1 MCGVDGPAWPAERAA
16 EGRGQLV
23 GGHGDGVRRYLP
35 VVELVIVIV
44 IVVVELLLVVLV
56 LELVVFELVV
66 FVELLLQFVL
76 RQLKAL
82 HFLNFG

>member
-1 MCGVDGPAWPAERAA
+1 MCGVDRPAWPAERAA

-44 IVVVELLLVVLV
+44 VVELLLVVLV
-56 LELVVFELVV
+56 LELVVFELLV
-66 FVELLLQFVL
+66 FVELLLQLVL

>member
-1 MCGVDGPAWPAERAA
+1 MDRPAWPAEHAA

-23 GGHGDGVRRYLP
+23 GGHGDGVRRYRP
-35 VVELVIVIV
+35 VVGLVLVF
-44 IVVVELLLVVLV
+44 VVLLLVVLV
-56 LELVVFELVV
+56 FELVVFELLM
-66 FVELLLQFVL
+66 FVELLLQLVL